1 MHRIVPI
8 SAVVLSVVL
17 ASCGSSPSAPSDVTL
32 LDTTLTLTQGV
43 TCQTGG
49 FSTDFMGTAGKTVVI
64 AGAGTAAQTPR
75 FTAYAPDFTRE
86 LGGSSPAGPGAA
98 ALTLTLTETGVYHA
112 TFCDIN
118 GVGGTIRVT
127 VKQQP

>member
-1 MHRIVPI
+1 M
-8 SAVVLSVVL
+8 VLSCVPLLALSV
-17 ASCGSSPSAPSDVTL
+17 ASCSSSPSAPTVITL
-32 LDTTLTLTQGV
+32 LDTTLAMTPGV

-64 AGAGTAAQTPR
+64 TGTGSATQTPR
-75 FTAYAPDFTRE
+75 FTLYGPDFTRE
-86 LGGSSPAGPGAA
+86 LGGSSPAGAGAA
-98 ALTLTLTETGVYHA
+98 SLTIGLTETGVHHA

-127 VKQQP
+127 VKQQQ